1 MVGSCAKKGKMLIGR
16 ISHRKIL
23 NNGGIIRTGYGKGVV
38 VIDSLLANSMYSE
51 DHLVQQMCQTT
62 RAFSKTLNNRICWSG
77 VYNSEWTILRQVRDH
92 DGISQLEL
100 SEYLGVE
107 PAAISKTL
115 SKLEQ
120 KHIIERYHM
129 KNGRGKYISMT
140 AAGHSLCNQLDQPV
154 AEHRHQAFQGFSQ
167 EECEQLFVF
176 MQRIYHNIME

>member
-1 MVGSCAKKGKMLIGR
+1 MLIGR

-77 VYNSEWTILRQVRDH
+77 VYNSEWTILRQLRDL
-92 DGISQLEL
+92 DGISELEL

-115 SKLEQ
+115 AKLE
-120 KHIIERYHM
+120 KKKVIERYYN
-129 KNGRGKYISMT
+129 KTGRGKIIALT
-140 AAGHSLCNQLDQPV
+140 AEGLRLYEALDAVVSRHRQKALQGICPEEQQLLY
-154 AEHRHQAFQGFSQ
+154 R
-167 EECEQLFVF
+167 LL
-176 MQRIYHNIME
+176 QRMDANVRQ